1 MSKKITKDDLSLLIN
16 KIAIEAMDK
25 NKDMVDND
33 LKSTIGI
40 SVQIASFTTL
50 KVLKELDLIDLD
62 ID

>member
-1 MSKKITKDDLSLLIN
+1 MSKKITKNDLSLLIN
-16 KIAIEAMDK
+16 KIALEAMDK
-25 NKDMVDND
+25 NKELVDNN

-40 SVQIASFTTL
+40 SVQIASITTL